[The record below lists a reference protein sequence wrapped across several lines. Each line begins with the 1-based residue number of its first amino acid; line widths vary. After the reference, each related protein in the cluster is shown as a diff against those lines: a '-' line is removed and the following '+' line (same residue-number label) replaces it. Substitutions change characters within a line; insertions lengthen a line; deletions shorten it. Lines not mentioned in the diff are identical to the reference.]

1 MLRFE
6 KNFNETAEYYA
17 LETGDW
23 LTMNLGVNPLLQ
35 IGLDETRRDLITNIL
50 NDIAAVNDV
59 PFDSGTIGNPALDLG
74 DVL

>member
-17 LETGDW
+17 LETDDG
-23 LTMNLGVNPLLQ
+23 LIMNLGVNPLLQ

-50 NDIAAVNDV
+50 NPNLPKLLYIGFKLV
-59 PFDSGTIGNPALDLG
+59 PQIPYKIG
-74 DVL
+74 V

>member
-17 LETGDW
+17 LETDDG

-35 IGLDETRRDLITNIL
+35 IGLDETRRDLISNVL

>member
-17 LETGDW
+17 LETDDG
-23 LTMNLGVNPLLQ
+23 LIMNLGVNPLLQ

-50 NDIAAVNDV
+50 NVIALVNGV
-59 PFDSGTIGNPALDLG
+59 PFDSDTIGNPALDLG

>member
-17 LETGDW
+17 LETDDG
-23 LTMNLGVNPLLQ
+23 LIMNLGVNPLLQ

-50 NDIAAVNDV
+50 NVIALVYGV
-59 PFDSGTIGNPALDLG
+59 PFDSDTIGNPALDLG

>member
-17 LETGDW
+17 LETDDG
-23 LTMNLGVNPLLQ
+23 LIMNLGVNPLLQ

-50 NDIAAVNDV
+50 NVIALVNGV